1 MSQTAARPSN
11 PLAAYGVVTA
21 AYWAF
26 MLTDGALRMLVLLH
40 FHTLGFSA
48 IELAWLFLLYEF
60 MGMVTNLSAGWIAAR
75 FGLTST
81 LYAGLL
87 LQIGALLALTQLD
100 TAWSLVASVIFVMA
114 VQGVSGVAK
123 DLAKMSS
130 KSAVKILAPAK
141 EQGALFRWVALLTG
155 SKNAVKGL
163 GFLLGTLLLGSLGF
177 TASVLAMA
185 IALGV
190 ILLAVFFLMPGGLS
204 GGKKGAKFRE
214 VFSKDANVNRLSAA
228 RLFLFGARD
237 TWFVVGIPIYFYS
250 VLSDGTAAG
259 NRAAFF
265 QIGAFMA
272 LWIIGYGVIQ
282 AAAPKL
288 LRARRKSLAETVSL
302 ARLWV
307 GLLTLVPAALA
318 AAAWFMPQQTA
329 VGTLAGLDPLTITL
343 VAGLLI
349 FGAVFAVNS
358 SLHSYLILAFTSSAR
373 VTMDV
378 GFYYMSNAAGRLLGT
393 LLSGL
398 SYQFGGLSL
407 CLATA
412 AVMAALSFLCAT
424 GLSRNAQSVSPATD

>member
-1 MSQTAARPSN
+1 MSETAAKRPTGF
-11 PLAAYGVVTA
+11 AAYAVVTL

-40 FHTLGFSA
+40 FHSLGFNA
-48 IELAWLFLLYEF
+48 IQLAWLFLLYEF
-60 MGMVTNLSAGWIAAR
+60 MGMVTNLSAGWVAAR

-81 LYAGLL
+81 LYAGLV
-87 LQIGALLALTQLD
+87 LQILALLALTQLD
-100 TAWSLVASVIFVMA
+100 TGWTLVTSVIFVMV

-123 DLAKMSS
+123 DLAKMSA
-130 KSAVKILAPAK
+130 KSAVKVLAPAD
-141 EQGALFRWVALLTG
+141 ERGTLFRWVALLTG

-163 GFLLGTLLLGSLGF
+163 GFLLGTLLLGAFGF

-190 ILLAVFFLMPGGLS
+190 LLIAVLLLMPGGLS

-250 VLSDGTAAG
+250 VLSDGSVAG

-272 LWIIGYGVIQ
+272 IWIIGYGFVQ
-282 AAAPKL
+282 AGAPKL
-288 LRARRKSLAETVSL
+288 LRARRKSMAETVRL

-307 GLLTLVPAALA
+307 GGLTVIPAFLA
-318 AAAWFMPQQTA
+318 AAAWF
-329 VGTLAGLDPLTITL
+329 AGPANSADWLTVTL
-343 VAGLLI
+343 VGGLLV
-349 FGAVFAVNS
+349 FGAVFAINS

-407 CLATA
+407 CLGTA
-412 AVMAALSFLCAT
+412 AAMSFLSFLCAS
-424 GLSRNAQSVSPATD
+424 GLSRSAERSTHLPQS